1 MMALIANETRKISLR
16 FSTWLYPIIIM
27 MVILALAT
35 IFKSISPDID
45 NVQFMLSIS
54 GIIMFLVA
62 LFSIVIASSVVAS
75 EFSFGTIKLLLIR
88 PYKRWEILLSK
99 YIVVMLYAIVLALF
113 TLLIAYLI
121 SGVLISFGSLTQ
133 DVSSTI
139 PTYSENGD
147 VLNNGVTAIHAL
159 GTQLGFFLVEL
170 IFSMSIAFMVSS
182 LLRSQAL
189 AVGIGLFLLFINS
202 IAGGITLMLAEKFD
216 WFKYIFVTPLY
227 YINMHSNGVGNME
240 MNSGLSTGLAIGI
253 LAVYYILFMALSF
266 IFFPKKRCL
275 CLILCKK
282 NMPG

>member
-27 MVILALAT
+27 VVILALAA
-35 IFKSISPDID
+35 IFRSVSPDID
-45 NVQFMLSIS
+45 NVQFMLSIN
-54 GIIMFLVA
+54 GISMFLVA

-99 YIVVMLYAIVLALF
+99 YIVVMLYAIALALF
-113 TLLIAYLI
+113 TLLITYLI
-121 SGVLISFGSLTQ
+121 SGVLTSFGSLTQ
-133 DVSSTI
+133 DVSDII

-147 VLNNGVTAIHAL
+147 ILNTGLTAINAL
-159 GTQLGFFLVEL
+159 STQLGFFLVEL

-202 IAGGITLMLAEKFD
+202 IAGGITLMLAEKFE

-227 YINMHSNGVGNME
+227 YINMNSNAMGNME
-240 MNSGLSTGLAIGI
+240 INSGLSTGLAIGI
-253 LAVYYILFMALSF
+253 LAVYYIAFMALSF
-266 IFFPKKRCL
+266 IFFQKRDVSV
-275 CLILCKK
+275 
-282 NMPG
+282 

>member
-27 MVILALAT
+27 VVILALAA
-35 IFKSISPDID
+35 IFRSVSPDID
-45 NVQFMLSIS
+45 NVQFMLSIN
-54 GIIMFLVA
+54 GISMFLVA

-99 YIVVMLYAIVLALF
+99 YIVVMLYAVALALF
-113 TLLIAYLI
+113 TLLITYLI
-121 SGVLISFGSLTQ
+121 SGVLTSFGSLTQ
-133 DVSSTI
+133 DVSDII

-147 VLNNGVTAIHAL
+147 ILNTGLTAINAL
-159 GTQLGFFLVEL
+159 STQLGFFLVEL

-202 IAGGITLMLAEKFD
+202 IAGGITLMLAEKFE

-227 YINMHSNGVGNME
+227 YINMNSNGMGNME
-240 MNSGLSTGLAIGI
+240 INSGLSTGLAIGI
-253 LAVYYILFMALSF
+253 LAVYYVVFMALSF
-266 IFFPKKRCL
+266 IFFQKRDVSV
-275 CLILCKK
+275 
-282 NMPG
+282 

>member
-1 MMALIANETRKISLR
+1 MMTLIANETRKISLR

-27 MVILALAT
+27 VVILALST
-35 IFKSISPDID
+35 IFRSASPDID

-54 GIIMFLVA
+54 GISMFLVA

-99 YIVVMLYAIVLALF
+99 YIVVMLYAVALALF
-113 TLLIAYLI
+113 TLLITYLI
-121 SGVLISFGSLTQ
+121 SGVLTSFGSLTQ
-133 DVSSTI
+133 DVSDII

-147 VLNNGVTAIHAL
+147 ILNTGLTAINAL
-159 GTQLGFFLVEL
+159 STQLGFFLVEL

-202 IAGGITLMLAEKFD
+202 IAGGITLMLAEKFE

-227 YINMHSNGVGNME
+227 YINMNSNAMGNTE
-240 MNSGLSTGLAIGI
+240 INSGLSTGLAIGI
-253 LAVYYILFMALSF
+253 LAVYYIVFMALSF
-266 IFFPKKRCL
+266 VFFQKRDVSV
-275 CLILCKK
+275 
-282 NMPG
+282 

>member
-27 MVILALAT
+27 VVILALAA
-35 IFKSISPDID
+35 IFRSVSPDID
-45 NVQFMLSIS
+45 NVQFMLSIN
-54 GIIMFLVA
+54 GISMFLVA

-99 YIVVMLYAIVLALF
+99 YIVVMLYAVVLALF
-113 TLLIAYLI
+113 TLLITYLI
-121 SGVLISFGSLTQ
+121 SGVLTSFGSLTQ
-133 DVSSTI
+133 DVSDII

-147 VLNNGVTAIHAL
+147 ILNTGLTAINAL
-159 GTQLGFFLVEL
+159 STQLGFFLVEL

-202 IAGGITLMLAEKFD
+202 IAGGITLMLAEKFE

-227 YINMHSNGVGNME
+227 YINMNSNGMGNME
-240 MNSGLSTGLAIGI
+240 INSGLSTGLAIGI
-253 LAVYYILFMALSF
+253 LAVYYVVFMALSF
-266 IFFPKKRCL
+266 VFFQKRDVSV
-275 CLILCKK
+275 
-282 NMPG
+282 

>member
-266 IFFPKKRCL
+266 IFFQKRDVSV
-275 CLILCKK
+275 
-282 NMPG
+282 

>member
-1 MMALIANETRKISLR
+1 MIALIANETRKISLR

-27 MVILALAT
+27 VVILALAA
-35 IFKSISPDID
+35 IFRSVSPDID
-45 NVQFMLSIS
+45 NVQFMLSIN
-54 GIIMFLVA
+54 GISMFLVA

-99 YIVVMLYAIVLALF
+99 YIVVMLYAVVLALF
-113 TLLIAYLI
+113 TLLITYLI
-121 SGVLISFGSLTQ
+121 SGVLTSFGSLTQ
-133 DVSSTI
+133 DVSDII

-147 VLNNGVTAIHAL
+147 ILNTGLTAINAL
-159 GTQLGFFLVEL
+159 STQLGFFLVEL

-202 IAGGITLMLAEKFD
+202 IAGGITLMLAEKFE

-227 YINMHSNGVGNME
+227 YINMNSNGMGNME
-240 MNSGLSTGLAIGI
+240 INSGLSTGLAIGI
-253 LAVYYILFMALSF
+253 LAVYYVVFMALSF
-266 IFFPKKRCL
+266 IFFQKRDVSV
-275 CLILCKK
+275 
-282 NMPG
+282 

>member
-1 MMALIANETRKISLR
+1 MMTLIANETRKISLR

-27 MVILALAT
+27 VVILALAA
-35 IFKSISPDID
+35 IFRSVSPDID
-45 NVQFMLSIS
+45 NIQFMLSIN
-54 GIIMFLVA
+54 GISMFLVA

-99 YIVVMLYAIVLALF
+99 YIVVMLYAVILALF
-113 TLLIAYLI
+113 TLLITYLI
-121 SGVLISFGSLTQ
+121 SGVLTSFGSLTQ
-133 DVSSTI
+133 DVSDII

-147 VLNNGVTAIHAL
+147 ILNTGLTAINAL
-159 GTQLGFFLVEL
+159 STQLGFFLVEL

-202 IAGGITLMLAEKFD
+202 IAGGITLMLAEKFE

-227 YINMHSNGVGNME
+227 YINMNSNAMGNME
-240 MNSGLSTGLAIGI
+240 INSGLSTGLAIGI
-253 LAVYYILFMALSF
+253 LAVYYIVFMALSF
-266 IFFPKKRCL
+266 VFFQKRDVSV
-275 CLILCKK
+275 
-282 NMPG
+282 

>member
-27 MVILALAT
+27 VVILALAA
-35 IFKSISPDID
+35 IFRSVSPDID
-45 NVQFMLSIS
+45 NVQFMLSIN
-54 GIIMFLVA
+54 GISMFLVA

-99 YIVVMLYAIVLALF
+99 YIVVMLYAVVLALF
-113 TLLIAYLI
+113 TLLITYLI
-121 SGVLISFGSLTQ
+121 SGVLTSFGSLTQ
-133 DVSSTI
+133 DVSDII

-147 VLNNGVTAIHAL
+147 ILNTGLTAINAL
-159 GTQLGFFLVEL
+159 STQLGFFLVEL

-202 IAGGITLMLAEKFD
+202 IAGGITLMLAEKFE

-227 YINMHSNGVGNME
+227 YINMNSNGMGNME
-240 MNSGLSTGLAIGI
+240 INSGLSTGLAIGI
-253 LAVYYILFMALSF
+253 LAVYYIVFMALSF
-266 IFFPKKRCL
+266 VFFQKRDVSV
-275 CLILCKK
+275 
-282 NMPG
+282 

>member
-27 MVILALAT
+27 VVILALAA
-35 IFKSISPDID
+35 IFRSVSPDID
-45 NVQFMLSIS
+45 NVQFMLSIN
-54 GIIMFLVA
+54 GISMFLVA

-99 YIVVMLYAIVLALF
+99 YIVVMLYAVALALF
-113 TLLIAYLI
+113 TLLITYLI
-121 SGVLISFGSLTQ
+121 SGVLTSFGSLTQ
-133 DVSSTI
+133 DVSDII

-147 VLNNGVTAIHAL
+147 ILNTGLTAINAL
-159 GTQLGFFLVEL
+159 STHLGFFLVEL

-202 IAGGITLMLAEKFD
+202 IAGGITLMLAEKFE

-227 YINMHSNGVGNME
+227 YINMNSNGMGNIE
-240 MNSGLSTGLAIGI
+240 VNSGLSTGLAIGI
-253 LAVYYILFMALSF
+253 LAVYYIVFMALSF
-266 IFFPKKRCL
+266 VFFQKRDVSV
-275 CLILCKK
+275 
-282 NMPG
+282 

>member
-27 MVILALAT
+27 VVILALAA
-35 IFKSISPDID
+35 IFRSVSPDID
-45 NVQFMLSIS
+45 NVQFMLSIN
-54 GIIMFLVA
+54 GISMFLVA

-99 YIVVMLYAIVLALF
+99 YIVVMLYAVALALF
-113 TLLIAYLI
+113 TLLITYLI
-121 SGVLISFGSLTQ
+121 SGVLTSFGSLTQ
-133 DVSSTI
+133 DVSDII

-147 VLNNGVTAIHAL
+147 ILNTGLTAINAL
-159 GTQLGFFLVEL
+159 STQLGFFLVEL

-202 IAGGITLMLAEKFD
+202 IAGGLTLMLAEKFE

-227 YINMHSNGVGNME
+227 YINMNSNAMGSTE
-240 MNSGLSTGLAIGI
+240 INSGLSTGLAIGI
-253 LAVYYILFMALSF
+253 LAVYYVVFMALSF
-266 IFFPKKRCL
+266 VFFQKRDVSV
-275 CLILCKK
+275 
-282 NMPG
+282 

>member
-27 MVILALAT
+27 VVILALAA
-35 IFKSISPDID
+35 IFRSVSPDID
-45 NVQFMLSIS
+45 NIQFMLSIN
-54 GIIMFLVA
+54 GISMFLVA

-99 YIVVMLYAIVLALF
+99 YIVVMLYAVVLALF
-113 TLLIAYLI
+113 TLLITYLI
-121 SGVLISFGSLTQ
+121 SGVLTSFGSLTQ
-133 DVSSTI
+133 DVSDII

-147 VLNNGVTAIHAL
+147 ILNTGLTAINAL
-159 GTQLGFFLVEL
+159 STQLGFFLVEL

-202 IAGGITLMLAEKFD
+202 IAGGITLMLAEKFE

-227 YINMHSNGVGNME
+227 YINMNSNGMGNME
-240 MNSGLSTGLAIGI
+240 INSGLSTGLAIGI
-253 LAVYYILFMALSF
+253 LAVYYVVFMALSF
-266 IFFPKKRCL
+266 IFFQKRDVSV
-275 CLILCKK
+275 
-282 NMPG
+282 

>member
-27 MVILALAT
+27 VVILALAAT
-35 IFKSISPDID
+35 FRSVSPDID
-45 NVQFMLSIS
+45 NVQFMLSIN
-54 GIIMFLVA
+54 GISMFLVA

-99 YIVVMLYAIVLALF
+99 YIVVMLYAIALALF
-113 TLLIAYLI
+113 TLLITYLI
-121 SGVLISFGSLTQ
+121 SGVLTSFGSLTQ
-133 DVSSTI
+133 DVSNII

-147 VLNNGVTAIHAL
+147 ILNTGLTAINAL
-159 GTQLGFFLVEL
+159 STQLGFFLVEL

-202 IAGGITLMLAEKFD
+202 IAGGITLMLAEKFE

-227 YINMHSNGVGNME
+227 YINMNSNGMGNME
-240 MNSGLSTGLAIGI
+240 VNSGLTTGLAIGI
-253 LAVYYILFMALSF
+253 LAVYYIVFMALSF
-266 IFFPKKRCL
+266 IFFQKRDVSV
-275 CLILCKK
+275 
-282 NMPG
+282 

>member
-27 MVILALAT
+27 VVILALAA
-35 IFKSISPDID
+35 IFRSVSPDID
-45 NVQFMLSIS
+45 NVQFMLSIN
-54 GIIMFLVA
+54 GISMFLVA

-99 YIVVMLYAIVLALF
+99 YIVVMLYAVALALF
-113 TLLIAYLI
+113 TLLITYLI
-121 SGVLISFGSLTQ
+121 SGVLTSFGSLTQ
-133 DVSSTI
+133 DVSDII

-147 VLNNGVTAIHAL
+147 ILNTGLTAINAL
-159 GTQLGFFLVEL
+159 STQLGFFLVEL

-202 IAGGITLMLAEKFD
+202 IAGGITLMLAEKFE

-227 YINMHSNGVGNME
+227 YINMNSNAMGNME
-240 MNSGLSTGLAIGI
+240 INSGLSTGLAIGI
-253 LAVYYILFMALSF
+253 LAVYYVVFMALSF
-266 IFFPKKRCL
+266 IFFQKRDVSV
-275 CLILCKK
+275 
-282 NMPG
+282 

>member
-27 MVILALAT
+27 VVILALAA
-35 IFKSISPDID
+35 IFRSVSPDID
-45 NVQFMLSIS
+45 NVQFMLSIN
-54 GIIMFLVA
+54 GISMFLVA

-99 YIVVMLYAIVLALF
+99 YIVVMLYAVALALF
-113 TLLIAYLI
+113 TLLITYLI
-121 SGVLISFGSLTQ
+121 SGVLTSFGSLTQ
-133 DVSSTI
+133 DVSDII

-147 VLNNGVTAIHAL
+147 ILNTGLTAINAL
-159 GTQLGFFLVEL
+159 STQLGFFLVEL

-202 IAGGITLMLAEKFD
+202 IAGGITLMLAEKFE

-227 YINMHSNGVGNME
+227 YINMNSNGMGNME
-240 MNSGLSTGLAIGI
+240 INSGLSTGLAIGI
-253 LAVYYILFMALSF
+253 LAVYYIVFMALSF
-266 IFFPKKRCL
+266 VFFQKRDVSV
-275 CLILCKK
+275 
-282 NMPG
+282 

>member
-27 MVILALAT
+27 VVILALAA
-35 IFKSISPDID
+35 IFRSVSPDID
-45 NVQFMLSIS
+45 NVQFMLSIN
-54 GIIMFLVA
+54 GISMFLVA

-99 YIVVMLYAIVLALF
+99 YIVVMLYAVALALF
-113 TLLIAYLI
+113 TLLITYLI
-121 SGVLISFGSLTQ
+121 SGMLTSFGSLTQ
-133 DVSSTI
+133 DVSDII

-147 VLNNGVTAIHAL
+147 ILNTGLTAINAL
-159 GTQLGFFLVEL
+159 STQLGFFLVEL

-202 IAGGITLMLAEKFD
+202 IAGGITLMLAEKFE

-227 YINMHSNGVGNME
+227 YINMNSNAMGNME
-240 MNSGLSTGLAIGI
+240 INSGLSTGLAIGI
-253 LAVYYILFMALSF
+253 LAVYYIIFMALSF
-266 IFFPKKRCL
+266 VFFQKRDVSV
-275 CLILCKK
+275 
-282 NMPG
+282 

>member
-27 MVILALAT
+27 MVILALAA
-35 IFKSISPDID
+35 IFRSVSPDID
-45 NVQFMLSIS
+45 NVQFMLSIN
-54 GIIMFLVA
+54 GISMFLVA

-99 YIVVMLYAIVLALF
+99 YIVVMLYAVALALF
-113 TLLIAYLI
+113 TLLITYLI
-121 SGVLISFGSLTQ
+121 SGVLTSFGSLTQ
-133 DVSSTI
+133 DVSDII

-147 VLNNGVTAIHAL
+147 ILNTGLTAINAL
-159 GTQLGFFLVEL
+159 STQLGFFLVEL

-202 IAGGITLMLAEKFD
+202 IAGGITLMLAEKFE

-227 YINMHSNGVGNME
+227 YINTNSNAMGSME
-240 MNSGLSTGLAIGI
+240 INSGLSTGLAIGI
-253 LAVYYILFMALSF
+253 LAVYYVVFMALSF
-266 IFFPKKRCL
+266 IFFQKRDVSV
-275 CLILCKK
+275 
-282 NMPG
+282 

>member
-27 MVILALAT
+27 VVILALAA
-35 IFKSISPDID
+35 IFRSVSPDID
-45 NVQFMLSIS
+45 NVQFMLSIN
-54 GIIMFLVA
+54 GISMFLVA

-99 YIVVMLYAIVLALF
+99 YIVVMLYAVALALF
-113 TLLIAYLI
+113 TLLITYLI

-133 DVSSTI
+133 DVSDII

-147 VLNNGVTAIHAL
+147 ILNTGLTAINAL
-159 GTQLGFFLVEL
+159 STQLGFFLVEL

-202 IAGGITLMLAEKFD
+202 IAGGITLMLAEKFE

-227 YINMHSNGVGNME
+227 YINMNSNGMGSME
-240 MNSGLSTGLAIGI
+240 VNSGLSTGLAIGI
-253 LAVYYILFMALSF
+253 LAVYYIVFMALSF
-266 IFFPKKRCL
+266 VFFQKRDVSV
-275 CLILCKK
+275 
-282 NMPG
+282 

>member
-27 MVILALAT
+27 VVILALAA
-35 IFKSISPDID
+35 IFRSVSPDID
-45 NVQFMLSIS
+45 NVQFMLSIN
-54 GIIMFLVA
+54 GISMFLVA

-99 YIVVMLYAIVLALF
+99 YIVVMLYAVALALF
-113 TLLIAYLI
+113 TLLITYLI
-121 SGVLISFGSLTQ
+121 SGVLTSFGSLTQ
-133 DVSSTI
+133 DVSDII
-139 PTYSENGD
+139 PTYSENGNI
-147 VLNNGVTAIHAL
+147 LNTGLTAINAL
-159 GTQLGFFLVEL
+159 STQLGFFLVEL

-202 IAGGITLMLAEKFD
+202 IAGGITLMLAEKFE

-227 YINMHSNGVGNME
+227 YINMNSNAMGNTE
-240 MNSGLSTGLAIGI
+240 INSGLSTSLAIGI
-253 LAVYYILFMALSF
+253 LAVYYIVFMALSF
-266 IFFPKKRCL
+266 VFFQKRDVSV
-275 CLILCKK
+275 
-282 NMPG
+282 

>member
-27 MVILALAT
+27 VVILALAA
-35 IFKSISPDID
+35 IFRSVSPDID
-45 NVQFMLSIS
+45 NVQFMLSIN
-54 GIIMFLVA
+54 GISMFLVA

-99 YIVVMLYAIVLALF
+99 YIVVMLYAVALALF
-113 TLLIAYLI
+113 TLLITYLI
-121 SGVLISFGSLTQ
+121 SGVLTSFGSLTQ
-133 DVSSTI
+133 DVSDII

-147 VLNNGVTAIHAL
+147 ILNTGLTAINAL
-159 GTQLGFFLVEL
+159 STQLGFFLVEL

-202 IAGGITLMLAEKFD
+202 IAGGITLMLAEKFE

-227 YINMHSNGVGNME
+227 YINMNSNGMGNIE
-240 MNSGLSTGLAIGI
+240 VNSGLSTGLAIGI
-253 LAVYYILFMALSF
+253 LAVYYIVFMALSF
-266 IFFPKKRCL
+266 VFFQKRDVSV
-275 CLILCKK
+275 
-282 NMPG
+282 

>member
-27 MVILALAT
+27 VVILALAA
-35 IFKSISPDID
+35 IFRSVSPDID
-45 NVQFMLSIS
+45 NIQFMLSIN
-54 GIIMFLVA
+54 GISMFLVA

-99 YIVVMLYAIVLALF
+99 YIVVMLYAVILALF
-113 TLLIAYLI
+113 TLLITYLI
-121 SGVLISFGSLTQ
+121 SGVLTSFGSLTQ
-133 DVSSTI
+133 DVSDII

-147 VLNNGVTAIHAL
+147 ILNTGLTAINAL
-159 GTQLGFFLVEL
+159 STQLGFFLVEL

-202 IAGGITLMLAEKFD
+202 IAGGITLMLAEKFE

-227 YINMHSNGVGNME
+227 YINMNSNAMGNTE
-240 MNSGLSTGLAIGI
+240 INSGLSTGLAIGI
-253 LAVYYILFMALSF
+253 LAVYYVVFMALSF
-266 IFFPKKRCL
+266 IFFQKRDVSV
-275 CLILCKK
+275 
-282 NMPG
+282 

>member
-27 MVILALAT
+27 VVILALAA
-35 IFKSISPDID
+35 IFRSVSPDID
-45 NVQFMLSIS
+45 NVQFMLSIN
-54 GIIMFLVA
+54 GISMFLVA

-99 YIVVMLYAIVLALF
+99 YIVVMLYAVVLALF
-113 TLLIAYLI
+113 TLLITYLI
-121 SGVLISFGSLTQ
+121 SGVLTSFGSLTQ
-133 DVSSTI
+133 DVSDII

-147 VLNNGVTAIHAL
+147 ILNTGLTAINAL
-159 GTQLGFFLVEL
+159 STQLGFFLVEL

-202 IAGGITLMLAEKFD
+202 IAGGITLMLAEKFE

-227 YINMHSNGVGNME
+227 YINMNSNAMGNTE
-240 MNSGLSTGLAIGI
+240 INSGLSTGLAIGI
-253 LAVYYILFMALSF
+253 LAVYYIVFMALSF
-266 IFFPKKRCL
+266 IFFQKRDVSV
-275 CLILCKK
+275 
-282 NMPG
+282 

>member
-1 MMALIANETRKISLR
+1 MMTLIANETRKISLR

-27 MVILALAT
+27 VVILALAA
-35 IFKSISPDID
+35 IFRSVSPDID
-45 NVQFMLSIS
+45 NIQFMLSIN
-54 GIIMFLVA
+54 GISMFLVA

-99 YIVVMLYAIVLALF
+99 YIVVMLYAVALALF
-113 TLLIAYLI
+113 TLLITYLI
-121 SGVLISFGSLTQ
+121 SGVLTSFGSLTQ
-133 DVSSTI
+133 DVSDII

-147 VLNNGVTAIHAL
+147 ILNTGLTAINAL
-159 GTQLGFFLVEL
+159 STQLGFFLVEL

-202 IAGGITLMLAEKFD
+202 IAGGITLMLAEKFE

-227 YINMHSNGVGNME
+227 YINMNSNAMGNME
-240 MNSGLSTGLAIGI
+240 INSGLSTGLAIGI
-253 LAVYYILFMALSF
+253 LAVYYIVFMALSF
-266 IFFPKKRCL
+266 VFFQKRDVSV
-275 CLILCKK
+275 
-282 NMPG
+282 

>member
-27 MVILALAT
+27 VVILALAA
-35 IFKSISPDID
+35 IFRSVSPDID
-45 NVQFMLSIS
+45 NVQFMLSIN
-54 GIIMFLVA
+54 GISMFLVA

-99 YIVVMLYAIVLALF
+99 YIVVMLYAVALALF
-113 TLLIAYLI
+113 TLLITYLI
-121 SGVLISFGSLTQ
+121 SGVLTSFGSLTQ
-133 DVSSTI
+133 DVSDII

-147 VLNNGVTAIHAL
+147 ILNTGLTAINAL
-159 GTQLGFFLVEL
+159 STQLGFFLVEL

-202 IAGGITLMLAEKFD
+202 IAGGITLMLAEKFE
-216 WFKYIFVTPLY
+216 WFKYIFMTPLY
-227 YINMHSNGVGNME
+227 YINMNSNGMGNME
-240 MNSGLSTGLAIGI
+240 VNSGLSTGLAIGI
-253 LAVYYILFMALSF
+253 LAVYYVVFMALSF
-266 IFFPKKRCL
+266 IFFQKRDVSV
-275 CLILCKK
+275 
-282 NMPG
+282 

>member
-1 MMALIANETRKISLR
+1 MMTLIANETRKISLR

-27 MVILALAT
+27 VVILALST
-35 IFKSISPDID
+35 IFRSASPDID
-45 NVQFMLSIS
+45 NVQFMLSIN
-54 GIIMFLVA
+54 GISMFLVA

-99 YIVVMLYAIVLALF
+99 YIVVMLYAVALALF
-113 TLLIAYLI
+113 TLLITYLI
-121 SGVLISFGSLTQ
+121 SGVLTSFGSLTQ
-133 DVSSTI
+133 DVSDII

-147 VLNNGVTAIHAL
+147 ILNTGLTAINAL
-159 GTQLGFFLVEL
+159 STQLGFFLVEL

-202 IAGGITLMLAEKFD
+202 IAGGITLMLAEKFE

-227 YINMHSNGVGNME
+227 YINMNSNAMGNTE
-240 MNSGLSTGLAIGI
+240 INSGLSTSLAIGI
-253 LAVYYILFMALSF
+253 LAVYYIVFMALSF
-266 IFFPKKRCL
+266 VFFQKRDVSV
-275 CLILCKK
+275 
-282 NMPG
+282 

>member
-27 MVILALAT
+27 VVILALAA
-35 IFKSISPDID
+35 IFRSVSPDID
-45 NVQFMLSIS
+45 NIQFMLSIN
-54 GIIMFLVA
+54 GISMFLVA

-99 YIVVMLYAIVLALF
+99 YIVVMLYAVALALF
-113 TLLIAYLI
+113 TLLITYLI
-121 SGVLISFGSLTQ
+121 SGVLTSFGSLTQ
-133 DVSSTI
+133 DVSDII

-147 VLNNGVTAIHAL
+147 ILNTGLTAINAL
-159 GTQLGFFLVEL
+159 STQLGFFLVEL

-202 IAGGITLMLAEKFD
+202 IAGGITLMLAEKFE

-227 YINMHSNGVGNME
+227 YINMNSNAMGSME
-240 MNSGLSTGLAIGI
+240 INSGLSTGLAIGI
-253 LAVYYILFMALSF
+253 LAVYYVVFMALSF
-266 IFFPKKRCL
+266 IFFQKRDVSV
-275 CLILCKK
+275 
-282 NMPG
+282 

>member
-1 MMALIANETRKISLR
+1 MMTLIANETRKISLR

-27 MVILALAT
+27 VVILALST
-35 IFKSISPDID
+35 IFRSASPDID
-45 NVQFMLSIS
+45 NVQFMLSIN
-54 GIIMFLVA
+54 GISMFLVA

-99 YIVVMLYAIVLALF
+99 YIVVMLYAVVLALF
-113 TLLIAYLI
+113 TLLITYLI
-121 SGVLISFGSLTQ
+121 SGVLTSFGSLTQ
-133 DVSSTI
+133 DVSDII

-147 VLNNGVTAIHAL
+147 ILNTGLTAINAL
-159 GTQLGFFLVEL
+159 STQLGFFLVEL

-202 IAGGITLMLAEKFD
+202 IAGGITLMLAEKFE

-227 YINMHSNGVGNME
+227 YINMNSNGMSNME
-240 MNSGLSTGLAIGI
+240 INSGLSTGLAIGI
-253 LAVYYILFMALSF
+253 LAVYYVVFMALSF
-266 IFFPKKRCL
+266 VFFQKRDVSV
-275 CLILCKK
+275 
-282 NMPG
+282 

>member
-27 MVILALAT
+27 VVILALAA
-35 IFKSISPDID
+35 IFRSVSPDID
-45 NVQFMLSIS
+45 NVQFMLSIN
-54 GIIMFLVA
+54 GISMFLVA

-99 YIVVMLYAIVLALF
+99 YIVVMLYAVALALF
-113 TLLIAYLI
+113 TLLITYLI
-121 SGVLISFGSLTQ
+121 SGVLTSFGSLTQ
-133 DVSSTI
+133 DVSDII
-139 PTYSENGD
+139 PTYSENGNI
-147 VLNNGVTAIHAL
+147 LNTGLTAINAL
-159 GTQLGFFLVEL
+159 STQLGFFLVEL

-202 IAGGITLMLAEKFD
+202 IAGGITLMLAEKFE

-227 YINMHSNGVGNME
+227 YINMNSNGMGNME
-240 MNSGLSTGLAIGI
+240 INSGLSTGLAIGI
-253 LAVYYILFMALSF
+253 LAVYYVVFMALSF
-266 IFFPKKRCL
+266 IFFQKRDVSV
-275 CLILCKK
+275 
-282 NMPG
+282 

>member
-27 MVILALAT
+27 VVILALAA
-35 IFKSISPDID
+35 IFRSVSPDID
-45 NVQFMLSIS
+45 NVQFMLSIN
-54 GIIMFLVA
+54 GISMFLVA

-99 YIVVMLYAIVLALF
+99 YIVVMLYAVALALF
-113 TLLIAYLI
+113 TLLITYLI
-121 SGVLISFGSLTQ
+121 SGVLTSFGSLTQ
-133 DVSSTI
+133 DVSDII

-147 VLNNGVTAIHAL
+147 ILNTGLTAINAL
-159 GTQLGFFLVEL
+159 STQLGFFLVEL

-202 IAGGITLMLAEKFD
+202 IAGGITLMLAEKFE

-227 YINMHSNGVGNME
+227 YINMNSNAMGNME
-240 MNSGLSTGLAIGI
+240 INSGLSTGLAIGI
-253 LAVYYILFMALSF
+253 LAVYYIVFMALSF
-266 IFFPKKRCL
+266 VFFQKRDVSV
-275 CLILCKK
+275 
-282 NMPG
+282 

>member
-27 MVILALAT
+27 VVILALAA
-35 IFKSISPDID
+35 IFRSVSPDID
-45 NVQFMLSIS
+45 NVQFMLSIN
-54 GIIMFLVA
+54 GISMFLVA

-99 YIVVMLYAIVLALF
+99 YIVVMLHAVVLALF
-113 TLLIAYLI
+113 TLLITYLI
-121 SGVLISFGSLTQ
+121 SGVLTSFGSLTQ
-133 DVSSTI
+133 DVSDII

-147 VLNNGVTAIHAL
+147 ILNTGLTAINAL
-159 GTQLGFFLVEL
+159 STQLGFFLVEL

-202 IAGGITLMLAEKFD
+202 IAGGITLMLAEKFE

-227 YINMHSNGVGNME
+227 YINMNSNGMGNME
-240 MNSGLSTGLAIGI
+240 INSGLSTGLAIGI
-253 LAVYYILFMALSF
+253 LAVYYVVFMALSF
-266 IFFPKKRCL
+266 IFFQKRDVSV
-275 CLILCKK
+275 
-282 NMPG
+282 

>member
-27 MVILALAT
+27 VVILALAA
-35 IFKSISPDID
+35 IFRSVSPDID
-45 NVQFMLSIS
+45 NVQFMLSIN
-54 GIIMFLVA
+54 GISMFLVA

-99 YIVVMLYAIVLALF
+99 YIVVMLYAIALALF
-113 TLLIAYLI
+113 TLLITYLI
-121 SGVLISFGSLTQ
+121 SGVLTSFGSLTQ
-133 DVSSTI
+133 DVSDII

-147 VLNNGVTAIHAL
+147 ILNTGLTAINAL
-159 GTQLGFFLVEL
+159 STQLGFFLVEL

-202 IAGGITLMLAEKFD
+202 IAGGITLMLAEKFE

-227 YINMHSNGVGNME
+227 YINMNSNAMGNME
-240 MNSGLSTGLAIGI
+240 INSGLSTGLAIGI
-253 LAVYYILFMALSF
+253 LAVYYIVFMALSF
-266 IFFPKKRCL
+266 IFFQKRDVSV
-275 CLILCKK
+275 
-282 NMPG
+282 

>member
-27 MVILALAT
+27 VVILALAA
-35 IFKSISPDID
+35 IFRSVSPDID
-45 NVQFMLSIS
+45 NVQFMLSIN
-54 GIIMFLVA
+54 GISMFLVA

-99 YIVVMLYAIVLALF
+99 YIVVMLYAVVLALF
-113 TLLIAYLI
+113 TLLITYLI
-121 SGVLISFGSLTQ
+121 SGVLTSFGSLTQ
-133 DVSSTI
+133 DVSDII

-147 VLNNGVTAIHAL
+147 ILNTGLTAINAL
-159 GTQLGFFLVEL
+159 STQLGFFLVEL

-202 IAGGITLMLAEKFD
+202 IAGGITLMLAEKFE

-227 YINMHSNGVGNME
+227 YINMNSNAMGNME
-240 MNSGLSTGLAIGI
+240 INSGLSTGLAIGI
-253 LAVYYILFMALSF
+253 LAVYYIVFMALSF
-266 IFFPKKRCL
+266 IFFQKRDVSV
-275 CLILCKK
+275 
-282 NMPG
+282 

>member
-147 VLNNGVTAIHAL
+147 VLNNGVTAINAL

-266 IFFPKKRCL
+266 IFFQKRDVSV
-275 CLILCKK
+275 
-282 NMPG
+282 

>member
-27 MVILALAT
+27 VVILALAA
-35 IFKSISPDID
+35 IFRSVSPDID
-45 NVQFMLSIS
+45 NIQFMLSIN
-54 GIIMFLVA
+54 GISMFLVA

-99 YIVVMLYAIVLALF
+99 YIVVMLYAVILALF
-113 TLLIAYLI
+113 TLLITYLI
-121 SGVLISFGSLTQ
+121 SGVLTSFGSLTQ
-133 DVSSTI
+133 DVSDII

-147 VLNNGVTAIHAL
+147 ILNTGLTAINAL
-159 GTQLGFFLVEL
+159 STQLGFFLVEL

-202 IAGGITLMLAEKFD
+202 IAGGITLMLAEKFE

-227 YINMHSNGVGNME
+227 YINMNSNGMGNME
-240 MNSGLSTGLAIGI
+240 INSGLSTGLAIGI
-253 LAVYYILFMALSF
+253 LAVYYVVFMALSF
-266 IFFPKKRCL
+266 IFFQKRDVSV
-275 CLILCKK
+275 
-282 NMPG
+282 

>member
-1 MMALIANETRKISLR
+1 MMTLIANETRKISLR

-27 MVILALAT
+27 VVILALST
-35 IFKSISPDID
+35 IFRSVSPDID
-45 NVQFMLSIS
+45 NVQFMLSIN
-54 GIIMFLVA
+54 GISMFLVA

-99 YIVVMLYAIVLALF
+99 YIVVMLYAVALALF
-113 TLLIAYLI
+113 TLLITYLI
-121 SGVLISFGSLTQ
+121 SGVLTSFGSLTQ
-133 DVSSTI
+133 DVSDII

-147 VLNNGVTAIHAL
+147 ILNTGLTAINAL
-159 GTQLGFFLVEL
+159 STQLGFFLVEL

-202 IAGGITLMLAEKFD
+202 IAGGITLMLAEKFE

-227 YINMHSNGVGNME
+227 YINMNSNGMGNME
-240 MNSGLSTGLAIGI
+240 INSGLSTGLAISI
-253 LAVYYILFMALSF
+253 LAVYYVVFMALSF
-266 IFFPKKRCL
+266 IFFQKRDVSV
-275 CLILCKK
+275 
-282 NMPG
+282 

>member
-27 MVILALAT
+27 VVILALAA
-35 IFKSISPDID
+35 IFRSVSPDID
-45 NVQFMLSIS
+45 NVQFMLSIN
-54 GIIMFLVA
+54 GISMFLVA

-99 YIVVMLYAIVLALF
+99 YIVVMLYAVALALF
-113 TLLIAYLI
+113 TLLITYLI
-121 SGVLISFGSLTQ
+121 SGVLTSFGSLTQ
-133 DVSSTI
+133 DVSDII

-147 VLNNGVTAIHAL
+147 ILNTGLTAINAL
-159 GTQLGFFLVEL
+159 STQLGFFLVEL

-202 IAGGITLMLAEKFD
+202 IAGGITLMLAEKFE

-227 YINMHSNGVGNME
+227 YINMNSNAMGSME
-240 MNSGLSTGLAIGI
+240 INSGLSTGLAIGI
-253 LAVYYILFMALSF
+253 LAVYYVVFMALSF
-266 IFFPKKRCL
+266 IFFQKRDVSV
-275 CLILCKK
+275 
-282 NMPG
+282 

>member
-27 MVILALAT
+27 VVILALAA
-35 IFKSISPDID
+35 IFRSVSPDID
-45 NVQFMLSIS
+45 NVQFMLSIN
-54 GIIMFLVA
+54 GISMFLVA

-99 YIVVMLYAIVLALF
+99 YIVVMLYAVVLALF
-113 TLLIAYLI
+113 TLLITYLI
-121 SGVLISFGSLTQ
+121 SGVLTSFGSLTQ
-133 DVSSTI
+133 DVSDII

-147 VLNNGVTAIHAL
+147 ILNTGLTAINAL
-159 GTQLGFFLVEL
+159 STQLGFFLVEL

-202 IAGGITLMLAEKFD
+202 IAGGITLMLAEKFE

-227 YINMHSNGVGNME
+227 YINMNSNGMGNME
-240 MNSGLSTGLAIGI
+240 INSGLSTGLAIGI
-253 LAVYYILFMALSF
+253 LAVYYVVFMALSF
-266 IFFPKKRCL
+266 IFFQKRDVSV
-275 CLILCKK
+275 
-282 NMPG
+282 